1 MRPTVTVQALHER
14 LLASHSATEVL
25 AQLFGAPVVIQ
36 RMTCDPLTL
45 TPWQRSR
52 LEPTQAEP
60 ACHRRVTLL
69 AGGLPVSEADL
80 WYVPARLWPG
90 MAATLAE
97 TDRPFGAVVRPMQPV
112 RETLASRICGPG
124 EPVALEHEA
133 LLRDRQGKPIAL
145 VAERYSPGVVLG

>member
-1 MRPTVTVQALHER
+1 MRSAVTVQALHEK
-14 LLASHSATEVL
+14 LLASDSATEVL
-25 AQLFGAPVVIQ
+25 AQTFGDPVVAC
-36 RMTCDPLTL
+36 RMLCDPLAL
-45 TPWQRSR
+45 TPWQRAQ
-52 LEPTQAEP
+52 LAPTQSEP

-69 AGGLPVSEADL
+69 AGGRPVSEADL

-112 RETLASRICGPG
+112 RETLASRVCAPG

-133 LLRDRQGKPIAL
+133 LLRDREGRPIAL
-145 VAERYSPGVVLG
+145 VAERYFPGVFQ